1 MANKLSKL
9 KKRQHDAFVEMR
21 DLTDKG
27 ETESRDLTPDEEKR
41 FTEIESEFER
51 LARQIQREL
60 KLSEYDKDSDDSE
73 EEREVDTRAR
83 NGDDSDR
90 EEERDSG
97 REIAA
102 RPGPFKTL
110 GDQLRSVI
118 QAGTPGGIF
127 DKRLLEVRAPSGM
140 NEQVPADGGFLVQKD
155 FQDELVQRAY
165 ETGQLISR
173 VRRVPISPR
182 SNGIAFN
189 VVDETSRATGSR
201 FGGLQ
206 LYWLGEA
213 EQKPRSRPKLRRMEM
228 TLKKLAGLLYAS
240 DELLE
245 DTTALESW
253 AGQAFGQEFGFMLDD
268 AILRG
273 TGVGQPLGI
282 LNSPALVTVAAEGG
296 QGADTIVLQNVLKMY
311 AAFWSP
317 GLTSA
322 AWIINSEIMPQ
333 LAVMKLDVGTGGA
346 PVYLPANGL
355 ADAPFGRLFGLPM
368 LHAEQSSALGD
379 VGDIMLVDL
388 KEYLVIEK
396 GGIKTASSIHVRFDY
411 DETAFR
417 FVLRIDGQPIW
428 NVPITPYK
436 GAAGSLKSPYV
447 TLAAR

>member
-1 MANKLSKL
+1 
-9 KKRQHDAFVEMR
+9 
-21 DLTDKG
+21 
-27 ETESRDLTPDEEKR
+27 
-41 FTEIESEFER
+41 
-51 LARQIQREL
+51 
-60 KLSEYDKDSDDSE
+60 
-73 EEREVDTRAR
+73 
-83 NGDDSDR
+83 
-90 EEERDSG
+90 
-97 REIAA
+97 
-102 RPGPFKTL
+102 
-110 GDQLRSVI
+110 
-118 QAGTPGGIF
+118 
-127 DKRLLEVRAPSGM
+127 
-140 NEQVPADGGFLVQKD
+140 
-155 FQDELVQRAY
+155 
-165 ETGQLISR
+165 
-173 VRRVPISPR
+173 
-182 SNGIAFN
+182 
-189 VVDETSRATGSR
+189 
-201 FGGLQ
+201 
-206 LYWLGEA
+206 
-213 EQKPRSRPKLRRMEM
+213 MEM